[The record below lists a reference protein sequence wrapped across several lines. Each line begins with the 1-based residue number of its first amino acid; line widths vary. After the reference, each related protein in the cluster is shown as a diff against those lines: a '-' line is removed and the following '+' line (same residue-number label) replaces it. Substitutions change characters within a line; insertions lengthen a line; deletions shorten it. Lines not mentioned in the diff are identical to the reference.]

1 MFGEMVVFNGILCA
15 QQTFS
20 VYMFDGLKIM
30 VLFFPKGHLSQSVEA
45 LKVHGRPKKVIT

>member
-1 MFGEMVVFNGILCA
+1 MFGEMVFFNDILCA

-30 VLFFPKGHLSQSVEA
+30 FFFQRGIC
-45 LKVHGRPKKVIT
+45 LKVLRP